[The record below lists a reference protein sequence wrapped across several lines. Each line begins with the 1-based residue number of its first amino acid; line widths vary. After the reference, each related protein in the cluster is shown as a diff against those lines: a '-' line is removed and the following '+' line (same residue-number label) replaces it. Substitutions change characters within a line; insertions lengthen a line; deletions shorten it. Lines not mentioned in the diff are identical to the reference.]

1 MLGLVLRRARV
12 QGRIL
17 TAVVLLVAIAST
29 LVGVCT
35 LLIGATAGRA
45 FEVAVEQSP
54 ASDLSVTAFL
64 VELDSGDITAS
75 EAAARRVVEGVL
87 GPMRPRTSTTATSR
101 LRDLDGDRQA
111 YLAMTDE
118 LPLRADLV
126 SGRWV
131 EATGDRAAG
140 RAWRRSSP
148 PPPRGCSTSA
158 SATRSRS
165 AARPGSGVPTHR

>member
-1 MLGLVLRRARV
+1 MLRLVLRRARV

-45 FEVAVEQSP
+45 FEVAVEQSR

-87 GPMRPRTSTTATSR
+87 GAMRPRTSTTATSR
-101 LRDLDGDRQA
+101 LRDLDGGRQA

-118 LPLRADLV
+118 LP
-126 SGRWV
+126 
-131 EATGDRAAG
+131 
-140 RAWRRSSP
+140 
-148 PPPRGCSTSA
+148 
-158 SATRSRS
+158 
-165 AARPGSGVPTHR
+165 